1 MALRTKLNTN
11 DEGDTN
17 GFKELDDLD
26 AVYVDEMKKSGLS
39 DDLMAQFMD
48 ISKRLRR
55 KKAREMS
62 GSIEIRIVPCYTK
75 TR

>member
-11 DEGDTN
+11 DEGETS

-39 DDLMAQFMD
+39 DDLMAQFID
-48 ISKRLRR
+48 ISKALEKEKSEGNER
-55 KKAREMS
+55 
-62 GSIEIRIVPCYTK
+62 
-75 TR
+75 

>member
-11 DEGDTN
+11 DEGEIS

-48 ISKRLRR
+48 ISKALEKEKSEGNER
-55 KKAREMS
+55 
-62 GSIEIRIVPCYTK
+62 
-75 TR
+75 

>member
-11 DEGDTN
+11 DEGETS

-26 AVYVDEMKKSGLS
+26 AVYVDEMKKSELS

-48 ISKRLRR
+48 ISKALEKEKSEGNER
-55 KKAREMS
+55 
-62 GSIEIRIVPCYTK
+62 
-75 TR
+75 

>member
-11 DEGDTN
+11 DEGETN

-39 DDLMAQFMD
+39 DDLMAQFMN
-48 ISKRLRR
+48 ISKALEKEKSEGNER
-55 KKAREMS
+55 
-62 GSIEIRIVPCYTK
+62 
-75 TR
+75 

>member
-1 MALRTKLNTN
+1 MSEVKIMALRTKLNTN
-11 DEGDTN
+11 DEGETS

-48 ISKRLRR
+48 ISKALEKEKSEGNER
-55 KKAREMS
+55 
-62 GSIEIRIVPCYTK
+62 
-75 TR
+75 

>member
-11 DEGDTN
+11 DEGETS

-26 AVYVDEMKKSGLS
+26 AVYVDEMKKSGTF

-48 ISKRLRR
+48 ISKAL
-55 KKAREMS
+55 KKENSEGNER
-62 GSIEIRIVPCYTK
+62 
-75 TR
+75 

>member
-11 DEGDTN
+11 DEGETS

-26 AVYVDEMKKSGLS
+26 AVYVDEMIKSGLS

-48 ISKRLRR
+48 ISKALEKEKSEGNER
-55 KKAREMS
+55 
-62 GSIEIRIVPCYTK
+62 
-75 TR
+75 

>member
-11 DEGDTN
+11 DEGETN
-17 GFKELDDLD
+17 GLDDLD

-48 ISKRLRR
+48 ISKALEKEKSEGNER
-55 KKAREMS
+55 
-62 GSIEIRIVPCYTK
+62 
-75 TR
+75 

>member
-1 MALRTKLNTN
+1 MALRTMLNTN
-11 DEGDTN
+11 DEGETS

-48 ISKRLRR
+48 ISKALEKEKSEGNER
-55 KKAREMS
+55 
-62 GSIEIRIVPCYTK
+62 
-75 TR
+75 

>member
-11 DEGDTN
+11 DEGETS

-48 ISKRLRR
+48 ISKALE
-55 KKAREMS
+55 KEKS

>member
-11 DEGDTN
+11 DEGETS

-39 DDLMAQFMD
+39 DLMAQFMD
-48 ISKRLRR
+48 ISKAFEKE
-55 KKAREMS
+55 KKRGNE
-62 GSIEIRIVPCYTK
+62 R
-75 TR
+75 

>member
-26 AVYVDEMKKSGLS
+26 AVYVYEMKKSGLS
-39 DDLMAQFMD
+39 DDLMAQFMN
-48 ISKRLRR
+48 ISKALEKEKSEGNER
-55 KKAREMS
+55 
-62 GSIEIRIVPCYTK
+62 
-75 TR
+75 

>member
-11 DEGDTN
+11 DEGETS

-48 ISKRLRR
+48 ISKALE
-55 KKAREMS
+55 REKS
-62 GSIEIRIVPCYTK
+62 EGNER
-75 TR
+75 

>member
-11 DEGDTN
+11 DEGETN
-17 GFKELDDLD
+17 GLDELDDLD

-48 ISKRLRR
+48 ISKALEKEKSEGNER
-55 KKAREMS
+55 
-62 GSIEIRIVPCYTK
+62 
-75 TR
+75 

>member
-11 DEGDTN
+11 DEGETS

-48 ISKRLRR
+48 ISKALEKEKSEGNERQ
-55 KKAREMS
+55 
-62 GSIEIRIVPCYTK
+62 Y
-75 TR
+75 

>member
-11 DEGDTN
+11 DEGETS

-39 DDLMAQFMD
+39 DDLMVQFMD
-48 ISKRLRR
+48 ISKALEKEKSEGNER
-55 KKAREMS
+55 
-62 GSIEIRIVPCYTK
+62 
-75 TR
+75 

>member
-11 DEGDTN
+11 DEGETS

-48 ISKRLRR
+48 ISKALEKEKSEGHER
-55 KKAREMS
+55 
-62 GSIEIRIVPCYTK
+62 
-75 TR
+75 

>member
-11 DEGDTN
+11 DEGETN
-17 GFKELDDLD
+17 GLEELDDLD

-48 ISKRLRR
+48 ISKALEKEKSEGNER
-55 KKAREMS
+55 
-62 GSIEIRIVPCYTK
+62 
-75 TR
+75 

>member
-39 DDLMAQFMD
+39 NDLMAQFMN
-48 ISKRLRR
+48 ISKALEKEKSEGNER
-55 KKAREMS
+55 
-62 GSIEIRIVPCYTK
+62 
-75 TR
+75 

>member
-1 MALRTKLNTN
+1 KVETIITVLREVKIMALRTKLNTN
-11 DEGDTN
+11 DEGETS

-48 ISKRLRR
+48 ISKALEKEKSEGNER
-55 KKAREMS
+55 
-62 GSIEIRIVPCYTK
+62 
-75 TR
+75 

>member
-48 ISKRLRR
+48 ISKVLE
-55 KKAREMS
+55 KKKSEGNER
-62 GSIEIRIVPCYTK
+62 
-75 TR
+75 

>member
-11 DEGDTN
+11 DEGETN

-48 ISKRLRR
+48 ISKALE
-55 KKAREMS
+55 KEKAR
-62 GSIEIRIVPCYTK
+62 K
-75 TR
+75 

>member
-26 AVYVDEMKKSGLS
+26 AVYVEK
-39 DDLMAQFMD
+39 
-48 ISKRLRR
+48 
-55 KKAREMS
+55 
-62 GSIEIRIVPCYTK
+62 IRTE
-75 TR
+75 

>member
-11 DEGDTN
+11 DEGETS

-48 ISKRLRR
+48 ISKALE
-55 KKAREMS
+55 KEKSE
-62 GSIEIRIVPCYTK
+62 GNEW
-75 TR
+75 

>member
-11 DEGDTN
+11 DDGETS

-48 ISKRLRR
+48 ISKALEKEKSEGNER
-55 KKAREMS
+55 
-62 GSIEIRIVPCYTK
+62 
-75 TR
+75 

>member
-17 GFKELDDLD
+17 GFKELDVLD

-39 DDLMAQFMD
+39 DDLMAQFMN
-48 ISKRLRR
+48 ISKALEKEKSEGNER
-55 KKAREMS
+55 
-62 GSIEIRIVPCYTK
+62 
-75 TR
+75 

>member
-11 DEGDTN
+11 DEGETS

-26 AVYVDEMKKSGLS
+26 AVYVDEKKKSGLS

-48 ISKRLRR
+48 ISKALEKEKSEGNER
-55 KKAREMS
+55 
-62 GSIEIRIVPCYTK
+62 
-75 TR
+75 

>member
-11 DEGDTN
+11 DEGETS

-48 ISKRLRR
+48 ISKALE
-55 KKAREMS
+55 KEKS
-62 GSIEIRIVPCYTK
+62 GGNER
-75 TR
+75 